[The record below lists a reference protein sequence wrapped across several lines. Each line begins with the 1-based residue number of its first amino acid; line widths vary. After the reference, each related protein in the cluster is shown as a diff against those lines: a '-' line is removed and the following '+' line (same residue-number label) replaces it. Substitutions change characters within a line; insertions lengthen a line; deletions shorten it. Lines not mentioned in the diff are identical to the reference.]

1 MSGQKWSTLE
11 DIRTLPTTTTTTT
24 AAPQPSAPVYPTSSR
39 TGPKNWDKIA
49 NSFVKPKA
57 PSEPKNSQPSDTS
70 TNPTSEGIQIGDDFE
85 DEGGDPSMGFFKQ
98 IYANASDEMKR
109 AMMKSY
115 TESGGTALSTSW
127 KDVSKKRVEVTPPD
141 GMVERKWEL

>member
-1 MSGQKWSTLE
+1 
-11 DIRTLPTTTTTTT
+11 
-24 AAPQPSAPVYPTSSR
+24 
-39 TGPKNWDKIA
+39 
-49 NSFVKPKA
+49 
-57 PSEPKNSQPSDTS
+57 
-70 TNPTSEGIQIGDDFE
+70 
-85 DEGGDPSMGFFKQ
+85 MGFFKQ